1 MYMKQAIKLLFSFFN
16 RLFCNIRP
24 NIEVIRGFFIDI
36 RIKISTG
43 NIFFS
48 SGDVISCRFV
58 IDGKD
63 CSLYNHGRLSNS
75 ECRILGNNCS
85 VIIEDECGIR
95 NSIIIVRGNNCHI
108 KIGKGT
114 TVGSMYMVCMG
125 NANSITIGEGCMLA
139 DNVEIWA
146 TDSHA
151 ILDLQGNLLNPSK
164 PVKIG
169 NHVWIGK
176 QAAIMK
182 GVSIGDNAIVG
193 MRSLVTNNIASGT
206 LNVGS
211 PSRCIRENINW
222 DRSFI
227 TKYEASDEYSY

>member
-1 MYMKQAIKLLFSFFN
+1 MKKLIYDCLTRVNKIRYFTKSQIQISRGFFFN
-16 RLFCNIRP
+16 NKISITTDSQLYSLGNLVDCRIRLAGSHNLFKNYAHISSTEVRVIGDNCTVTIEKECNIRQ
-24 NIEVIRGFFIDI
+24 
-36 RIKISTG
+36 
-43 NIFFS
+43 
-48 SGDVISCRFV
+48 
-58 IDGKD
+58 
-63 CSLYNHGRLSNS
+63 
-75 ECRILGNNCS
+75 S
-85 VIIEDECGIR
+85 VIIVQG
-95 NSIIIVRGNNCHI
+95 GNCNI
-108 KIGKGT
+108 TIGKGT

-151 ILDLQGNLLNPSK
+151 VLDLQGNLLNPSK